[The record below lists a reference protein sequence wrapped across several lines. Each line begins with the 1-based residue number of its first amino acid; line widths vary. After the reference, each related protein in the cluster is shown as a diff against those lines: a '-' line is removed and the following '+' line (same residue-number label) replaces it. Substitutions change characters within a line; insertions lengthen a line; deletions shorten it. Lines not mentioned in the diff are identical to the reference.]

1 VADADDTDA
10 GAPPS
15 LTSAD
20 AAAFAL
26 TIASG
31 GVAVFPADTV
41 YGLAAA
47 PSDTAAVG
55 RVYELKGRLP
65 SKPAALMWFDRERA
79 LFALPSL
86 GARTRAACERLLP
99 GGVTL
104 LLPDPDD
111 PGAALGLRV
120 PALRGPLA
128 ALAAVELPVVQSSAN
143 RSGGADPRTLA
154 EVPREIRQGV
164 DLVLDGGPL
173 PGTPSTVIDLRR
185 YEAGGAW
192 EIVRQGAVER
202 AAVAAALDR

>member
-1 VADADDTDA
+1 MTPAI
-10 GAPPS
+10 S
-15 LTSAD
+15 SAD

-47 PSDTAAVG
+47 PSDAAAVG
-55 RVYELKGRLP
+55 RLYELKGRPPAKP
-65 SKPAALMWFDRERA
+65 SALMWFDRERA

-111 PGAALGLRV
+111 ADAALGLRV
-120 PALRGPLA
+120 PALSGPLA

-143 RSGGADPRTLA
+143 HSGGPDPRTLA
-154 EVPREIRQGV
+154 EVPQAIRDGA

-185 YEAGGAW
+185 YEDEGAW
-192 EIVRQGAVER
+192 TIVRQGAVARER
-202 AAVAAALDR
+202 VAAALDR

>member
-1 VADADDTDA
+1 MTPAI
-10 GAPPS
+10 S
-15 LTSAD
+15 SAD

-47 PSDTAAVG
+47 PSDAAAVG
-55 RVYELKGRLP
+55 RLYELKGRP
-65 SKPAALMWFDRERA
+65 PAKPAALMWFDRERA

-111 PGAALGLRV
+111 ADADAALGLRV
-120 PALRGPLA
+120 PALGGPLA

-143 RSGGADPRTLA
+143 HSGGADPRTLE
-154 EVPREIRQGV
+154 EVPREIREGV

-185 YEAGGAW
+185 YESDGAW
-192 EIVRQGAVER
+192 EIVRQGAVAREL
-202 AAVAAALDR
+202 VAAALD